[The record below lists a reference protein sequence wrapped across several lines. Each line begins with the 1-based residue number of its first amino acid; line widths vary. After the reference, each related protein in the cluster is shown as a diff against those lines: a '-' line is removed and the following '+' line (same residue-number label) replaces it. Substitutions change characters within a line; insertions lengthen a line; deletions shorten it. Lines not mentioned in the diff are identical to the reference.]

1 MIPATKP
8 YLPNREAYNQLLDGI
23 WERNWVTNHGP
34 LVQELELK
42 IAQYLDIEHLSFV
55 SSGTTG
61 LQLMLKSLP
70 SGGEIITTPFSYVA
84 TTSAIS
90 WQGFTPV
97 FADVL
102 PGRLTIDPNKILEKI
117 NSQTRAILATHIYGN
132 ACEIEALDALG
143 KEFNIPVLYDGA
155 HCFGSEYK
163 GRSLLTYGDMAVL
176 STHATKLYHTAN
188 GGFVVSKTAD
198 QKRKIDLLRNFGHNG
213 TNNFEGIGINGKNSE
228 FHAAM
233 GLAILKDADALLER
247 RKKQSAY
254 YFEKLFDS
262 GFKLIDIKNVG
273 ETNGSYFP
281 IICSSKE
288 KSEELIAHSSKKEIE
303 LRRYFSPSL
312 NKLDYVS
319 YSACPVA
326 EDISERIICLPL
338 YHSLRQE
345 DQDEILTEI
354 LKIHG

>member
-8 YLPNREAYNQLLDGI
+8 YLPNREAYNQLIDGI

-34 LVQELELK
+34 LVQELELR
-42 IAQYLDIEHLSFV
+42 IAQHLDIEHLSFV

-97 FADVL
+97 FADVI
-102 PGRLTIDPNKILEKI
+102 PGRLTIDPAKIREKI

-132 ACEIEALDALG
+132 ACEIEALDAIG

-155 HCFGSEYK
+155 HCFGSKYK
-163 GRSLLTYGDMAVL
+163 ERSLLTYGDMAVL

-254 YFEKLFDS
+254 YFERLFDS
-262 GFKLIDIKNVG
+262 GFELIDIKNVG
-273 ETNGSYFP
+273 ETNESYFP

-288 KSEELIAHSSKKEIE
+288 KSEELIAHCFKKEIE

>member
-34 LVQELELK
+34 LVRELESK
-42 IAQYLDIEHLSFV
+42 IAEYLDIEHISFV

-97 FADVL
+97 FADIL
-102 PGRLTIDPNKILEKI
+102 PTRLTIDPAKIREKI

-132 ACEIEALDALG
+132 ACEVEALEAIG

-155 HCFGSEYK
+155 HCFGSEYN

-176 STHATKLYHTAN
+176 STHATKLFHTAN
-188 GGFVVSKTAD
+188 GGFVISKTAD

-233 GLAILKDADALLER
+233 GLAILKDADALVEK

-262 GFKLIDIKNVG
+262 GFGLIDIKNMG

-288 KSEELIAHSSKKEIE
+288 KSAELIAHCLKKEIE

-312 NKLDYVS
+312 NKLDYVR

-326 EDISERIICLPL
+326 ENISERVICLPL
-338 YHSLRQE
+338 YHSLKE
-345 DQDEILTEI
+345 EEQDGILTEI